1 MQSDIIQ
8 QARIEIQRKS
18 ALKAEKKKR
27 KDKIVRLFFFFITCI
42 CSLIIVIVA
51 GFIIVKG
58 LTPFFK
64 IYTENGHTGS
74 MSFSYF
80 FTGLQFNHGYDQETG
95 TFMYGVGFLVVN
107 TLYINLISYI
117 ISIPTSI
124 LTSLFIARIAPK
136 PLKKIISTGVDLLAS
151 IPSVIFG
158 MFGLGVIVPLVRS
171 IGRAIGLAGTSG
183 ISLLA
188 GAIILA
194 LMSMPTMIS
203 VMVTS
208 LNAIDESQ
216 IKASLAL
223 GASKAQTNFKIAL
236 KNAKSGIFAG
246 IILGIGRALGEATAV
261 TMVTGSPIYGIT
273 ANPFDPTVTLTT
285 QMLLAIG
292 EATPNSLNYDARF
305 SAGLVLLVIIILINF
320 LLNNIKDIVCSIDRK
335 PSKSIIF
342 LKQLFTNF
350 RNPCYDLKKLK

>member
-64 IYTENGHTGS
+64 IYTENGHSGS

-188 GAIILA
+188 G
-194 LMSMPTMIS
+194 
-203 VMVTS
+203 
-208 LNAIDESQ
+208 
-216 IKASLAL
+216 LAL
-223 GASKAQTNFKIAL
+223 GASKTQTNFKIAL

-335 PSKSIIF
+335 PSKAIIF